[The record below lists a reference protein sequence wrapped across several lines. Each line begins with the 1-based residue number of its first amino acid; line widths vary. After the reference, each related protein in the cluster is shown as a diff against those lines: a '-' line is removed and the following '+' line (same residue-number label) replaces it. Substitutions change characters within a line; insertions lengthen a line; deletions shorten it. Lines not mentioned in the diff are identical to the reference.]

1 VEKYDRM
8 SDLHGKHKID
18 AEEEGKKLEPITQDI
33 LTAVTTGDVE
43 TCSSL
48 LNQRGISIC
57 QTTTSDDLQTPLH
70 LAVLHN
76 HPLIINLLLNN
87 GSNINAQDINGDT
100 PAHLAARNSHF
111 SILDKLLRDPNI
123 DIDVTNGKGI
133 SVQQLTTTGLDSQ
146 DIDDDSYY
154 KKKSKKIKS
163 SRNRYRYDDDSDY
176 EGLGPPPLPREERE
190 WRQRLLKEIQLDVEM
205 DYRVDGLDS
214 WCEEYGGWADGET
227 EEAFAHRI
235 WREMKRKEIRC
246 STAFVTKTGTVYE
259 TLHSEAEKARKK
271 AKKAAEEDASK
282 ILEEERRKEREWK
295 QARMEG
301 DVGAKRARYEAAWQF
316 LITRLASQK
325 SLLPLASLGFKDIP
339 WIIPPLQLQQQHMSS
354 SIKKEIQGVVMYG
367 VYTEEEKRRRLR
379 GELVRWHPDKFKARF
394 DRYLKKEDREKIMDR
409 VDEMARLLTDILSGG
424 GLSNDG

>member
-1 VEKYDRM
+1 M
-8 SDLHGKHKID
+8 SDLHKKRKID
-18 AEEEGKKLEPITQDI
+18 AEEEEGKKLDPIMQDI
-33 LTAVTTGDVE
+33 LAAVTTGDVE
-43 TCSSL
+43 TCSIL
-48 LNQRGISIC
+48 LNQHGISFC

-111 SILDKLLRDPNI
+111 SILDKLLQDPNV
-123 DIDVTNGKGI
+123 DIDLTNDKGI

-146 DIDDDSYY
+146 DIDDDDGDY
-154 KKKSKKIKS
+154 KKNSKKFKS
-163 SRNRYRYDDDSDY
+163 IRNRYRYDDDSDY

-205 DYRVDGLDS
+205 DYREDVLDS
-214 WCEEYGGWADGET
+214 WCEEYGGWEDGET

-235 WREMKRKEIRC
+235 WREMKKKEIRS
-246 STAFVTKTGTVYE
+246 STAFGTKTGTVYE
-259 TLHSEAEKARKK
+259 TLHSEAEEARKK
-271 AKKAAEEDASK
+271 AKRAAEEEAAK

-295 QARMEG
+295 QAMMEG
-301 DVGAKRARYEAAWQF
+301 DLGAKRARYEAAWQF
-316 LITRLASQK
+316 LIARLASQK
-325 SLLPLASLGFKDIP
+325 SPLPLASLGFKDIP
-339 WIIPPLQLQQQHMSS
+339 WIIPPLQQQQQQQDISS
-354 SIKKEIQGVVMYG
+354 SFKNEIQGVVMYG
-367 VYTEEEKRRRLR
+367 VYIEEEKRRRLR

-409 VDEMARLLTDILSGG
+409 VDEMTRLLTDILGGGGGSSGG
-424 GLSNDG
+424 